1 MCVKFDDLSEKE
13 CQHSGFVKKSEAEK
27 ARDNVLTML
36 NKKRYVIYKN
46 VKVQELLVYW
56 LEREIRCRPDS
67 NANTYLTYKYCI
79 EKHIIPEIGKVKL
92 ISLNQSHILKMYK
105 NW

>member
-67 NANTYLTYKYCI
+67 NAKNNKKKNNTTQKQI
-79 EKHIIPEIGKVKL
+79 KPENPNVKT
-92 ISLNQSHILKMYK
+92 ITLNQTHILKMYK

>member
-67 NANTYLTYKYCI
+67 NANTYLTYNA
-79 EKHIIPEIGKVKL
+79 
-92 ISLNQSHILKMYK
+92 ISL
-105 NW
+105 

>member
-27 ARDNVLTML
+27 ARDN
-36 NKKRYVIYKN
+36 VIYKN

-67 NANTYLTYKYCI
+67 NANTYLTYKNCI